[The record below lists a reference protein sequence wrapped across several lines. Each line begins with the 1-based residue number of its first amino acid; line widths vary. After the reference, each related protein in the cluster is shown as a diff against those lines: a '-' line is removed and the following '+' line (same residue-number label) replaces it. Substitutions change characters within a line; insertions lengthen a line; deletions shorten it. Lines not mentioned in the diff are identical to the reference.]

1 MANVIYRGPAEREP
15 ETINVPVTA
24 ALLPGS
30 FVKRSGNTLVAATA
44 GTGRNF
50 ILGNKRFGGQDIRTA
65 YGTTDTAIAFR
76 MEVEQEYYAR
86 LAAAAYTRGQEL
98 TIGAGG
104 LLVAAVATNVVTHY
118 FDEADRTLASAG
130 FADVVVANSYIKP

>member
-15 ETINVPVTA
+15 ETINLPVTA
-24 ALLPGS
+24 ALIPGS
-30 FVKRSGNTLVAATA
+30 FVKRSGNTLVAATV

-50 ILGNKRFGGQDIRTA
+50 ILGNKRFNGQAISTA
-65 YGTTDTAIAFR
+65 YGTTDTAVAFR
-76 MEVEQEYYAR
+76 LEVEQEYNAR

-104 LLVAAVATNVVTHY
+104 LLVAAATTNVVVAF
-118 FDEADRTLASAG
+118 FDEADRTLGATG
-130 FADVVVANSYIKP
+130 FADVVIANQYIKP